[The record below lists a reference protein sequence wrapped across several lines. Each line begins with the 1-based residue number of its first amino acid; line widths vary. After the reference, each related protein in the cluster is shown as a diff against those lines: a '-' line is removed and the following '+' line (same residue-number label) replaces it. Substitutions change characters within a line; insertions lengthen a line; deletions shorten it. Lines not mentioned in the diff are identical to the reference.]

1 MNVKFSVNPV
11 KRSWEMILFISHIV
25 LFLTVIFYAGPS
37 GAQQSLT
44 RESAETLSLMVKTD
58 AGLRKPQGERFTISD
73 AIAYALKNNPKVR
86 ISAKDIETES
96 HGIDAAQAERMP
108 KIDFGSS
115 ASRYRYP
122 APLTPPVISGPFGAG
137 LDIPEYS
144 RNVYEAG
151 GSLKLPIF
159 KGGRLHRAVVVA
171 ELKKAI
177 AEDNFITSQQE
188 LIFNLSSVFYKI
200 AQLEKLLTATDGTV
214 KQLEAHKRD
223 VELFYK
229 TGAVPYI
236 DFLKTEV
243 QLAYAIEQRLAV
255 KNNLESAYELMK
267 NLMGMDD
274 MGQQIA
280 VKYHE
285 VPQPLLPS
293 LEESLTTSFA
303 QRPEYKA
310 VAKKKMIFEERVKI
324 AKGKRLPDVYV
335 GGEYGGKAGDGFGFK
350 ENWYFGA
357 SLTIPVFDGG
367 LISAEVN
374 KERTELQKVL
384 EEERSIRLAITR
396 EVRDAYLNIIHAR
409 ERIEVAE
416 KSIESARENARVEN
430 LKYQTGAG
438 TNTDYLDA
446 QTDLLKTEADYYRAL
461 FDEEAARASLR
472 KAIGETAY

>member
-1 MNVKFSVNPV
+1 
-11 KRSWEMILFISHIV
+11 
-25 LFLTVIFYAGPS
+25 
-37 GAQQSLT
+37 
-44 RESAETLSLMVKTD
+44 
-58 AGLRKPQGERFTISD
+58 
-73 AIAYALKNNPKVR
+73 
-86 ISAKDIETES
+86 
-96 HGIDAAQAERMP
+96 
-108 KIDFGSS
+108 
-115 ASRYRYP
+115 
-122 APLTPPVISGPFGAG
+122 
-137 LDIPEYS
+137 
-144 RNVYEAG
+144 
-151 GSLKLPIF
+151 
-159 KGGRLHRAVVVA
+159 
-171 ELKKAI
+171 
-177 AEDNFITSQQE
+177 
-188 LIFNLSSVFYKI
+188 
-200 AQLEKLLTATDGTV
+200 
-214 KQLEAHKRD
+214 
-223 VELFYK
+223 
-229 TGAVPYI
+229 
-236 DFLKTEV
+236 
-243 QLAYAIEQRLAV
+243 
-255 KNNLESAYELMK
+255 MK